1 MKRFFTQVTNQFLG
15 KPVHDDER
23 YLQFTE
29 EEEDMAEIVDISRE
43 TVEEMNYSFEKFVL
57 SDYTILS
64 GILKN
69 MGKWRDNLKKLPVE
83 SIPYATGFS
92 PTGFFPADQ
101 VLTADTQGFF
111 RFHNCCSKLQVYLFE
126 KGTKWFLMPH
136 RKLRMF

>member
-43 TVEEMNYSFEKFVL
+43 TVEEMNYSFEKFIL

-83 SIPYATGFS
+83 SVPYETGFS

-101 VLTADTQGFF
+101 VLTADTQGFLDF
-111 RFHNCCSKLQVYLFE
+111 TTAAPNYRGLFLSKEQNF
-126 KGTKWFLMPH
+126 KN
-136 RKLRMF
+136 